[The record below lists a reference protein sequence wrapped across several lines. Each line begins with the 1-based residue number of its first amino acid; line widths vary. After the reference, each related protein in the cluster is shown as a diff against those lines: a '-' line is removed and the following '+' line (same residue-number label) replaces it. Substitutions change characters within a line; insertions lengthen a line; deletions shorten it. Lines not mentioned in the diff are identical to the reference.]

1 MNHISMSIRDLTRSG
16 AMLNS
21 FDYIDIEDKKS
32 HDYKGVFIPSQ
43 YAEAVKSF
51 LANKLAQEKSLKLAQ
66 LMQFSGM
73 LTGET
78 QQLSI
83 KELTERRA

>member
-43 YAEAVKSF
+43 YAEAVKGF
-51 LANKLAQEKSLKLAQ
+51 LANKLAQEKSLKLAKM
-66 LMQFSGM
+66 MQFSGI

-78 QQLSI
+78 QRLSI
-83 KELTERRA
+83 QELTERRT

>member
-43 YAEAVKSF
+43 YAEAVKGF
-51 LANKLAQEKSLKLAQ
+51 LTNKLAQEKSLKLAKM
-66 LMQFSGM
+66 MQFSGI

-83 KELTERRA
+83 QELTERRT